1 MNIII
6 ELQTTNLIRI
16 MKKFIMLAMVFS
28 VLVGC
33 APHTIEDDIKSTF
46 KTYVEEN
53 FGNPDDFI
61 EIVKIELMDTI
72 STENTKAEIEE
83 IVAMNDSLLRKTD
96 SLGNYYLEKM
106 TSLSNNTSKLMRFR
120 SDDKAIKLLVDAYE
134 SVNESISF
142 ATSVEYNKYKIAREN
157 IDAVLAVEDSIFMLQ
172 HKIRVRM
179 LEKGEPVVNDFY
191 SLADKNG
198 IKIYDREI
206 IVSDYPESIENS
218 YEALGELSRAF
229 SVKQEYS
236 FNHISAIKE
245 FVDYIEVMSK

>member
-1 MNIII
+1 
-6 ELQTTNLIRI
+6 
-16 MKKFIMLAMVFS
+16 MLALALC
-28 VLVGC
+28 VLIGC
-33 APHTIEDDIKSTF
+33 ASPSIEKEIKSTF

-72 STENTKAEIEE
+72 STEHTKAFVEE
-83 IVAMNDSLLRKTD
+83 IVAMNDSLIRETD
-96 SLGNYYLEKM
+96 SLVNYYSEKFLEKL

-120 SDDKAIKLLVDAYE
+120 SDDKAIKLSVDAYE
-134 SVNESISF
+134 SENERISF
-142 ATSVEYNKYKIAREN
+142 ATSVEYYKYKIARDN
-157 IDAVLAVEDSIFMLQ
+157 IDEVLAMEDSIFMLQ

-206 IVSDYPESIENS
+206 ILSDYPESIENS
-218 YEALGELSRAF
+218 YEALGELNRAF
-229 SVKQEYS
+229 NVKQEYS
-236 FNHISAIKE
+236 LNSISAIRE
-245 FVDYIEVMSK
+245 FLDYIEVMSK

>member
-16 MKKFIMLAMVFS
+16 MKKYIMLAMVFS

-72 STENTKAEIEE
+72 STENTKAYIEE
-83 IVAMNDSLLRKTD
+83 IVATTDSLLRETD
-96 SLGNYYLEKM
+96 SLANYYMEKL
-106 TSLSNNTSKLMRFR
+106 TSLPKNKLMRFR
-120 SDDKAIKLLVDAYE
+120 LDDKAIKLIVDAYE
-134 SVNESISF
+134 SIYESISF
-142 ATSVEYNKYKIAREN
+142 ETSVEYNKYKIARGN
-157 IDAVLAVEDSIFMLQ
+157 IDEVLAVEDSIFMLQ

-191 SLADKNG
+191 SLTDKNG

-218 YEALGELSRAF
+218 YEALSELSRAF
-229 SVKQEYS
+229 SVKKEYS
-236 FNHISAIKE
+236 FNKISAVKK
-245 FVDYIEVMSK
+245 FVDYFEVMSK